1 MNALGGSLVGKT
13 IAVLGLTFKADTD
26 DTRESPAISV
36 IERLVGRGGKVV
48 AYDPMVTTYDLAG
61 LSLVN
66 SAVAAASGA
75 HALVVLTEWAEFKS
89 IDAKQIM
96 SAMSGT
102 VVVDTRN
109 VFNQETWQN
118 AGASFP
124 ITAATKS
131 N

>member
-48 AYDPMVTTYDLAG
+48 AYDPMVTKYDLAG
-61 LSLVN
+61 MTLAD

-75 HALVVLTEWAEFKS
+75 HALVVLTEWAEFKK
-89 IDAKQIM
+89 IDAKQVLA
-96 SAMSGT
+96 AMSGS
-102 VVVDTRN
+102 VVIDTRN
-109 VFNQETWQN
+109 VLDKKNWEA
-118 AGASFP
+118 AGAIIP
-124 ITAATKS
+124 S
-131 N
+131 NSTTRTV